1 VVSFPNTIAQG
12 IEATMETVPGRRP
25 TIIDVAKRAGVS
37 KSTAARVLAGAPNIS
52 DSARE
57 QVLRAADALGYTR
70 NALAVSMRSG
80 RSGMLG
86 LVLPDIANPFW
97 GEVARGAQDRAAE
110 AGTSILIFSSDW
122 CAQKEAMHLRTLM
135 RARVDGAIVS
145 SISDDLGDLD
155 RFGLPCILIG
165 SSAERFTDSC
175 SVGSDV
181 AQGVR
186 LGMEHLRSMGHQR
199 PALIVGQQTRRLARA
214 RFLRAVHE
222 HCVEHDIDPVVL
234 PVESAD
240 YTVEGGRLAMQRLLA
255 HKCGHLC
262 VFAANDLMA
271 IGAMSAVREAG
282 LRCPD
287 DVSILG
293 FDGIQA
299 GAFAWPGLTTIEKP
313 ARQIGAQA
321 VAWLLD
327 GSTAAIPG
335 ARAELPCRLIERGS
349 LANLCSVHKLSR
361 ADREVV

>member
-1 VVSFPNTIAQG
+1 
-12 IEATMETVPGRRP
+12 METVPGHRP

-37 KSTAARVLAGAPNIS
+37 KSTAARALAGAANIS
-52 DSARE
+52 DAARD

-97 GEVARGAQDRAAE
+97 GEVARGAQDRAADS
-110 AGTSILIFSSDW
+110 GTSILIFSSDW
-122 CAQKEAMHLRTLM
+122 SAQKEAMHLNTLM
-135 RARVDGAIVS
+135 RARVDGAIVNS
-145 SISDDLGDLD
+145 VADNLGDLD

-165 SSAERFTDSC
+165 SSAERFPGSS
-175 SVGSDV
+175 SVGSDI

-186 LGMEHLRSMGHQR
+186 LGMDHLRAMGHEC
-199 PALIVGQQTRRLARA
+199 PALIVGQPMRRLARA

-222 HCVEHDIDPVVL
+222 HCAEHDIDPIVL
-234 PVESAD
+234 QMESAD
-240 YTVEGGRLAMQRLLA
+240 YTVEGGRLAMHRLLA
-255 HKCGHLC
+255 RRQGHLC

-271 IGAMSAVREAG
+271 LGALSAVREAG
-282 LRCPD
+282 LRCPEE
-287 DVSILG
+287 VSILG

-321 VAWLLD
+321 VTLLLD
-327 GSTAAIPG
+327 GKVDATPG
-335 ARAELPCRLIERGS
+335 TRLALSCRLVERGS
-349 LANLCSVHKLSR
+349 LAKLCPAS
-361 ADREVV
+361 AGGAAPIEG

>member
-1 VVSFPNTIAQG
+1 
-12 IEATMETVPGRRP
+12 METVSGHRP

-37 KSTAARVLAGAPNIS
+37 KSTAARALAGASNIS

-70 NALAVSMRSG
+70 NALAVGMRSG

-97 GEVARGAQDRAAE
+97 GEVARGAQDRAAD
-110 AGTSILIFSSDW
+110 ADTSILIFSSNR
-122 CAQKEAMHLRTLM
+122 CARKELMHLSTLM
-135 RARVDGAIVS
+135 RARVDGAIINSVADS
-145 SISDDLGDLD
+145 LDDLD

-165 SSAERFTDSC
+165 SSAERFPDTC
-175 SVGSDV
+175 SVGSDIV
-181 AQGVR
+181 QGVG
-186 LGMEHLRSMGHQR
+186 LGMDYLRSMGHER
-199 PALIVGQQTRRLARA
+199 PALIVGQPTRLARA
-214 RFLRAVHE
+214 RFLRVVHE
-222 HCVEHDIDPVVL
+222 HCVEHDIDPAVL
-234 PVESAD
+234 LIENAD
-240 YTVEGGRLAMQRLLA
+240 YTVEGGRFAMQRLLA
-255 HKCGHLC
+255 RNHGLLC

-271 IGAMSAVREAG
+271 LGAMSAVREAG
-282 LRCPD
+282 LRCPE

-327 GSTAAIPG
+327 GNADAKPG
-335 ARAELPCRLIERGS
+335 TRVHLPCRLIERGS
-349 LANLCSVHKLSR
+349 LANLCDASARRVGSVKG
-361 ADREVV
+361 

>member
-1 VVSFPNTIAQG
+1 
-12 IEATMETVPGRRP
+12 METVPSRRP
-25 TIIDVAKRAGVS
+25 TIIDVAKRAGIS
-37 KSTAARVLAGAPNIS
+37 KSTAARALAGAPNIS

-70 NALAVSMRSG
+70 NELAVSMRSG

-97 GEVARGAQDRAAE
+97 GEVARGAQDRASDAD
-110 AGTSILIFSSDW
+110 TSILIFSSNW
-122 CAQKEAMHLRTLM
+122 SAQKEVMHLSTLM
-135 RARVDGAIVS
+135 RARVDGAIVNS
-145 SISDDLGDLD
+145 VADNLGDLG

-165 SSAERFTDSC
+165 SSAERFPDTY
-175 SVGSDV
+175 SVGSDI

-186 LGMEHLRSMGHQR
+186 LGMDHLRSMGHER
-199 PALIVGQQTRRLARA
+199 PALIVGQPTRLARA

-222 HCVEHDIDPVVL
+222 HCVEHDIDPAVL
-234 PVESAD
+234 PIENAD

-255 HKCGHLC
+255 NNRGHLC
-262 VFAANDLMA
+262 AFAANDLMA
-271 IGAMSAVREAG
+271 LGAMSAVREAG
-282 LRCPD
+282 LRCPE

-327 GSTAAIPG
+327 GNIDENPG
-335 ARAELPCRLIERGS
+335 TRVHLPCGLIERGS
-349 LANLCSVHKLSR
+349 VANLCTPSARRR
-361 ADREVV
+361 APIEGGV